1 MTEPVKPISSKP
13 QAPAAKPAE
22 PPKTVKIG
30 GVTFN
35 RDQIDADKTTTF
47 QQNGR
52 KMNSVFVKPGVRI
65 DFPDQ
70 TNSAHVESIGL
81 RDEWYNP
88 DDSHINIYDLHDA
101 KIYGNPN
108 KSDYIDLHGNS
119 SGNEIFVDKKE
130 SWYVNGD
137 MRSDR
142 VELGSDTEN
151 NTVHMDEKD
160 ETRIFYN
167 QSEVIMNGEVI
178 QDDLGVLRVQ
188 GEGESAQEIQ
198 LKESLGDAKYKNH
211 KYSQK

>member
-1 MTEPVKPISSKP
+1 MTDPVKPISGKKA
-13 QAPAAKPAE
+13 APAAKPAQ
-22 PPKTVKIG
+22 PKTVKIG
-30 GVTFN
+30 NVEFR
-35 RDQIDADKTTTF
+35 RDQIEADKTKTYT
-47 QQNGR
+47 QNGK
-52 KMNSVFVKPGVRI
+52 KMNTVFVKPGVQI

-70 TNSAHVESIGL
+70 TKPARVESTGL
-81 RDEWYNP
+81 REEWYNP
-88 DDSHINIYDLHDA
+88 DSSYIHIYDLHDA

-137 MRSDR
+137 MRRDR
-142 VELGSDTEN
+142 VELGSDTSD

-167 QSEVIMNGEVI
+167 QAGVIMNDHVV
-178 QDDLGVLRVQ
+178 QDEIGVLRVQ
-188 GEGESAQEIQ
+188 GKGESAQESQ
-198 LKESLGDAKYKNH
+198 LQDALGDGKYQNH